1 MSPVAAPNSKQQT
14 AAASRAAASLDWQ
27 QNWQFQSIND
37 GAGDFCHW
45 VFAFFLGAWHG
56 QGANSICV
64 KNTFSYCA
72 YFKCYAAAAPKKQQ
86 QRINISVM

>member
-45 VFAFFLGAWHG
+45 VFAPFFWGRGTGRA
-56 QGANSICV
+56 QTQFV
-64 KNTFSYCA
+64 
-72 YFKCYAAAAPKKQQ
+72 
-86 QRINISVM
+86 